1 MRAMSWS
8 QHLAPML
15 LTIALWWGSTALI
28 ARLVGR
34 ATKTY
39 PQLIR
44 IASVLALIGLLTL
57 MSIRE
62 STSLGSALVSL
73 VAALL
78 VWGWIEV
85 TFLTGKIT
93 GPSIDPPTEGSHW
106 PARARAALTAI
117 LWHEL
122 LIAATVLL
130 VAVLLLRQAND
141 LALLILLLLWLMRSS
156 AKLNLFLGVRN
167 LGEAFLPEH
176 LQHLIRFMRQRRMN
190 PLLPLSILL
199 GLAIAAWFGAIA
211 LTAETVYLA
220 AASTILATLA
230 LLAAFEHLL
239 MVLPLPAEAL
249 WRWSLSNRRTQP

>member
-1 MRAMSWS
+1 MSWS

-15 LTIALWWGSTALI
+15 LTIVLWWGSTGVI
-28 ARLVGR
+28 AMLVGR
-34 ATKTY
+34 APQTY
-39 PQLIR
+39 PRLI
-44 IASVLALIGLLTL
+44 VLSSLLGLTGLATLFAL
-57 MSIRE
+57 RDV
-62 STSLGSALVSL
+62 TSSSSAFVSL
-73 VAALL
+73 IAALA

-93 GPSIDPPTEGSHW
+93 GPSVAKPSGDAALL
-106 PARARAALTAI
+106 ARASAAVTAI

-130 VAVLLLRQAND
+130 VAVALIGQAND
-141 LALLILLLLWLMRSS
+141 LGLLVLLLLWLMRSS

-167 LGEAFLPEH
+167 LGEAFLPAH
-176 LQHLIRFMRQRRMN
+176 LHHLLDFMRHRRMN

-199 GLAIAAWFGAIA
+199 GLAIAGWFGIA
-211 LTAETVYLA
+211 ALSADTVHRA

-249 WRWSLSNRRTQP
+249 WRWSLSNRRTSP